1 MTQALGPRT
10 GGFPGAA
17 LLSGLAAALIIGFAR
32 GVTGVR
38 ARWVGCAPAPARRI
52 YFANHSSHG
61 DFVLLWSALPPALR
75 IGTRP
80 VAGAD
85 YWLAGRLRRWL
96 IHYVFHG
103 VLVERGGADREH
115 DPLAPLLQALDQG
128 HSLIIF
134 PEGTRNSAEEML
146 PFKSGL
152 YHLARQRPA
161 VELVPVWL
169 ENLNRVMPKG
179 EVLPV
184 PLLCSVS
191 FGAPMRLEAGE
202 DKQTFLTRARQQI
215 VGLQRR

>member
-1 MTQALGPRT
+1 VTQPRASRAGEAT
-10 GGFPGAA
+10 ASAF
-17 LLSGLAAALIIGFAR
+17 AAALIIGFAR
-32 GVTGVR
+32 LVTGVR
-38 ARWVGCAPAPARRI
+38 ARWIGCAPAPAQRI

-75 IGTRP
+75 ARTRP

-96 IHYVFHG
+96 IEAVFRG
-103 VLVERGGADREH
+103 VMVERGGAARGDA

-128 HSLIIF
+128 DSLIIF
-134 PEGTRNSAEEML
+134 PEGTRNAAEVML

-191 FGAPMRLEAGE
+191 LGAPMRLEAGE
-202 DKQTFLTRARQQI
+202 DKQAFLDRARQRI
-215 VGLQRR
+215 IDLQTP

>member
-1 MTQALGPRT
+1 VTR
-10 GGFPGAA
+10 PGEPGRETRVGAI
-17 LLSGLAAALIIGFAR
+17 AAALIIGFAR
-32 GVTGVR
+32 VVTGVR
-38 ARWVGCAPAPARRI
+38 ARWVGCAAAPAQRI

-75 IGTRP
+75 ARTRP

-96 IHYVFHG
+96 IEAVFRG
-103 VLVERGGADREH
+103 VLVERGGAARADA
-115 DPLAPLLQALDQG
+115 DPLAPLLQALDHG
-128 HSLIIF
+128 DSLIIF
-134 PEGTRNSAEEML
+134 PEGTRNTTEVML

-191 FGAPMRLEAGE
+191 FGAPIRLETGE
-202 DKQTFLTRARQQI
+202 DKRAFLDRARQRI
-215 VGLQRR
+215 VDLQTP

>member
-1 MTQALGPRT
+1 
-10 GGFPGAA
+10 
-17 LLSGLAAALIIGFAR
+17 
-32 GVTGVR
+32 
-38 ARWVGCAPAPARRI
+38 
-52 YFANHSSHG
+52 
-61 DFVLLWSALPPALR
+61 
-75 IGTRP
+75 

-96 IHYVFHG
+96 IEAVFRG
-103 VLVERGGADREH
+103 VMVERGGAARGDA

-128 HSLIIF
+128 DSLIIF
-134 PEGTRNSAEEML
+134 PEGTRNAAEVML

-191 FGAPMRLEAGE
+191 LGAPMRLEAGE
-202 DKQTFLTRARQQI
+202 DKQAFLDRARQRI
-215 VGLQRR
+215 IDLQTP